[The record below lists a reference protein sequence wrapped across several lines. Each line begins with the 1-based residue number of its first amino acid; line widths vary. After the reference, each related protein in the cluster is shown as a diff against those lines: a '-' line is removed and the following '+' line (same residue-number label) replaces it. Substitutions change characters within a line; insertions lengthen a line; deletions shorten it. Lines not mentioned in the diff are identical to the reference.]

1 MVAEFSSRI
10 GADRSLAIRQ
20 EIEQIVEGAHPEK
33 RMRDFRSSRMFWYAT
48 KTDVLSP
55 SDLAYPLLKASPTGR
70 ELQELFTPNLFEL
83 GFSGQKT
90 RQPIP

>member
-1 MVAEFSSRI
+1 
-10 GADRSLAIRQ
+10 
-20 EIEQIVEGAHPEK
+20 
-33 RMRDFRSSRMFWYAT
+33 MRDFRSSRMFWYAT

-55 SDLAYPLLKASPTGR
+55 SDLAYPLLKASATGR
-70 ELQELFTPNLFEL
+70 ELQELFTLNLFEL

>member
-1 MVAEFSSRI
+1 
-10 GADRSLAIRQ
+10 
-20 EIEQIVEGAHPEK
+20 
-33 RMRDFRSSRMFWYAT
+33 MRDFRSSRMFWYAT

-83 GFSGQKT
+83 GFSGQNK